1 MANLS
6 VSTRPDVIRK
16 SAPAWR
22 RRTAGL
28 CAAGA
33 GAAFVGLLMAPL
45 ADADADPAYGDLSM
59 IYDAVTTFENSYGSY
74 EDALFDSDLT
84 NLGNIISA
92 TGFDVGDPFS
102 SGATVSNDLSSI
114 AAEDNTVTA
123 QLTNLEQ
130 TIAGESGPAATYTDK
145 ELPVIEETLAF
156 QQQINSAISDLP
168 SITAQ
173 EETNPALISD
183 LSALD
188 INETKLDGNLINLG
202 YELLSPAGTTG
213 DNAAILSD
221 GLGIAIDT
229 QSTAETLTLLA
240 DLSSI
245 GL

>member
-6 VSTRPDVIRK
+6 VSTRPGVARR
-16 SAPAWR
+16 SAPAWP

-33 GAAFVGLLMAPL
+33 GAAFVGLLMAAL
-45 ADADADPAYGDLSM
+45 AHADADPAYGDLST
-59 IYDAVTTFENSYGSY
+59 IYDAVTSFENSYGSY
-74 EDALFDSDLT
+74 EDALLYSDLT
-84 NLGNIISA
+84 SLGNIVSA

-102 SGATVSNDLSSI
+102 SGATASSDLSSV
-114 AAEDNTVTA
+114 AAEGNTVTG
-123 QLTNLEQ
+123 QLANLEQ
-130 TIAGESGPAATYTDK
+130 TIAGESGPAATYADK
-145 ELPVIEETLAF
+145 ELPVIEAAVAF
-156 QQQINSAISDLP
+156 QQQINSVISDLP

-173 EETNPALISD
+173 EETNPSLISD

-188 INETKLDGNLINLG
+188 INETNLDGTLINLG
-202 YELLSPAGTTG
+202 YELFSPAGTTA

-229 QSTAETLTLLA
+229 QSAAETLTLLA

>member
-6 VSTRPDVIRK
+6 VSTRPGVIRR

-28 CAAGA
+28 CGAGA
-33 GAAFVGLLMAPL
+33 GAAFVGLLLAPL
-45 ADADADPAYGDLSM
+45 AQADGDPAYGDLSR

-74 EDALFDSDLT
+74 EHALFHSDLT
-84 NLGNIISA
+84 SLGNIISA

-102 SGATVSNDLSSI
+102 SGATASSDLSSI
-114 AAEDNTVTA
+114 AAEDNTVTD

-130 TIAGESGPAATYTDK
+130 TIASESGPAATYADK
-145 ELPVIEETLAF
+145 ELPVIEATLAF

-168 SITAQ
+168 SITTQ

-188 INETKLDGNLINLG
+188 INETNLDGNLINLG
-202 YELLSPAGTTG
+202 YELFSPAGTTA

-221 GLGIAIDT
+221 GLGIVNDL
-229 QSTAETLTLLA
+229 QSTADTLTLLA
-240 DLSSI
+240 DLSSL

>member
-1 MANLS
+1 MTHLS
-6 VSTRPDVIRK
+6 VSTRQGVIRR
-16 SAPAWR
+16 SAPGWR
-22 RRTAGL
+22 SRTAGL

-33 GAAFVGLLMAPL
+33 GAAFVGLLMASL
-45 ADADADPAYGDLSM
+45 AHADADPAYGDLST

-74 EDALFDSDLT
+74 EDALFYSDLT
-84 NLGNIISA
+84 SPGNIISA

-102 SGATVSNDLSSI
+102 SGATASSDLSSI
-114 AAEDNTVTA
+114 AAEDDTVIG

-130 TIAGESGPAATYTDK
+130 TIAGESGVAATYADK
-145 ELPVIEETLAF
+145 ELPVIEDTLAF
-156 QQQINSAISDLP
+156 QQQINSAIGDLP

-188 INETKLDGNLINLG
+188 INETNLDGNLINLG
-202 YELLSPAGTTG
+202 YELFSPAGTTA

-229 QSTAETLTLLA
+229 QSTADTLTLLA
-240 DLSSI
+240 DLSSL